1 MIRASMHSLFA
12 FALAASPGLAL
23 PARADESRAVTATR
37 PTRGE
42 VVRFVTLPGRIQA
55 NRKATLY
62 AKVSGYLATLTVD
75 QGDRVKAGQLLGTI
89 EVPEL
94 QADLSRYE
102 AEARVATSELERI
115 SAAREKA
122 PDLVVAQTVDD
133 ARGRA
138 EIARAEVQRI
148 RTLLGFA
155 RLTAPFRGIVT
166 ARFVDPGAFIP
177 AATAGNASNRG
188 AGETANS
195 AAIVTLM
202 DFETVRVQVPVPERE
217 AALVQIGQPL
227 EFTVDVLGPKKFS
240 ARVSRH
246 AYAIDAP
253 TQTMHV
259 EADVANADLALR
271 PGIFVTARVGVD
283 RHADV
288 MTLPVAAVLVEKTT
302 KSVFVNAGGVAK
314 KTPVETGFDD
324 GARVEI
330 TRGLA
335 GSETVLL
342 PGIGGPLADGLAVR
356 VVEAP

>member
-1 MIRASMHSLFA
+1 MIRASRSSSITLMLVA
-12 FALAASPGLAL
+12 CCGLPL
-23 PARADESRAVTATR
+23 LARAEEARTVTATR
-37 PTRGE
+37 PARGD

-62 AKVSGYLATLTVD
+62 VKVSGYLATLTVD
-75 QGDRVKAGQLLGTI
+75 QGDVVTAGQLLGTI

-94 QADLSRYE
+94 IADLARYE
-102 AEARVATSELERI
+102 AESRVATSELERV
-115 SAAREKA
+115 SDAREKA
-122 PDLVVAQTVDD
+122 PDLVVPQTVDD

-177 AATAGNASNRG
+177 AATAGNASNRS
-188 AGETANS
+188 AGESANG
-195 AAIVTLM
+195 AAIVTIM

-217 AALVQIGQPL
+217 AALVRIDQPFD
-227 EFTVDVLGPKKFS
+227 FTVDVLGEKKFS

-246 AYAIDAP
+246 AYAIEAP
-253 TQTMHV
+253 NQTMLV
-259 EADVANADLALR
+259 EADVANEDLTLR
-271 PGIFVTARVGVD
+271 PGMFVTARLGVD
-283 RHADV
+283 RHAAV
-288 MTLPVAAVLVEKTT
+288 WTVPSAAVLVEKTT
-302 KSVFVNAGGVAK
+302 RSVFVVTEGVAH
-314 KTPVETGFDD
+314 KTAVETGFDD
-324 GARVEI
+324 GTRIEI

-335 GSETVLL
+335 GSELVIHPASGMT
-342 PGIGGPLADGLAVR
+342 DGLDVR

>member
-1 MIRASMHSLFA
+1 MIGASRLSSIVFVLV
-12 FALAASPGLAL
+12 ASCGLA
-23 PARADESRAVTATR
+23 PSAIADEARAVQTTR
-37 PTRGE
+37 PARGE

-75 QGDRVKAGQLLGTI
+75 QGDVVKAGQLLGTI

-102 AEARVATSELERI
+102 AESRVATSELERNRD
-115 SAAREKA
+115 AREKA

-188 AGETANS
+188 ASETTNS
-195 AAIVTLM
+195 AAIVTIM

-217 AALVQIGQPL
+217 AALVRIDQPFD
-227 EFTVDVLGPKKFS
+227 FTVDVLGEKKFS

-246 AYAIDAP
+246 AYAIEAP
-253 TQTMHV
+253 SQTMLV
-259 EADVANADLALR
+259 EADVANKDLVLR
-271 PGIFVTARVGVD
+271 PGMFVTARLGVD
-283 RHADV
+283 RHVDV
-288 MTLPVAAVLVEKTT
+288 WTVPSAAVLVEKTT
-302 KSVFVNAGGVAK
+302 RSVFVVTGGLAH
-314 KTPVETGFDD
+314 KTAVETGFDD
-324 GARVEI
+324 GTRIEI

-335 GSETVLL
+335 GSEPVIL
-342 PGIGGPLADGLAVR
+342 PAVGLSDGIAVR